1 MSYVTLA
8 FYKGAK
14 SENPHAR
21 PFDRLTCWRTRSRFS
36 HCELVVVQD
45 IAAGI
50 SRCYSSS
57 LRDNGV
63 RAKLIDLKSGR
74 WVLVQVPDLSLK
86 DAVKWFE
93 LHQGAPYDWFGL
105 LGWVFPWR
113 VSNRAWWFCSE
124 ACAEA
129 LGLLESWKTSPGD
142 LYATA
147 LHLGG
152 REVTP

>member
-1 MSYVTLA
+1 MKTVTLA
-8 FYKGAK
+8 FYKGTSA
-14 SENPHAR
+14 ENPKAR

-36 HCELVVVQD
+36 HVELVVTTGD
-45 IAAGI
+45 ITGL
-50 SRCYSSS
+50 SNCWSSS
-57 LRDNGV
+57 FRDQGV
-63 RAKLIDLKSGR
+63 RPALIDLASGR
-74 WVLVQVPDLSLK
+74 WVLVEVPDLSLQ

-105 LGWVFPWR
+105 LGWVLPWR